1 MLALDPAFLKTP
13 IAHRA
18 LHDASKGIFENCRS
32 AIIAAIE
39 HGYAIEIDLQ
49 LSADG
54 RAMVFHDDTLDRLT
68 DKREDV
74 SDYTAAE
81 LSQIKVGSG
90 QDVIEPLEDILH
102 LIDGR
107 VPLLIE
113 LKDQSRQLSQTDG
126 RLEQATIDALSLY
139 HGPVAVMSFNPYMIA
154 TMAQLS
160 SELPLGL
167 TTGGFMEP
175 TWGIDAERV
184 AYLSQIADFD
194 PTRYSFV
201 SHFALELAAPCIQTL
216 KEQGAAIFTWT
227 IRSPE
232 AEAIARQTVDNITF
246 EGYLAA
252 HP

>member
-1 MLALDPAFLKTP
+1 MPALDPAFLKTP

-32 AIIAAIE
+32 AIIAAID

-54 RAMVFHDDTLDRLT
+54 RAMVFHDDTLNRLT
-68 DKREDV
+68 DKHGDV
-74 SDYTAAE
+74 PDYTAAE
-81 LSQIKVGSG
+81 LSRIKVGSG

-139 HGPVAVMSFNPYMIA
+139 HGPVAVMSFNPHMIA
-154 TMAQLS
+154 TMAKLS
-160 SELPLGL
+160 SDLPLGL
-167 TTGGFMEP
+167 TTGSFMDP
-175 TWGIDAERV
+175 SWGIDAERI
-184 AYLSQIADFD
+184 AHLSQIADFD
-194 PTRYSFV
+194 PKRYSFV
-201 SHFALELAAPCIQTL
+201 SHFALELAAPCIQIL
-216 KEQGAAIFTWT
+216 KEQGTAIFTWT

>member
-1 MLALDPAFLKTP
+1 MPALDPAFLKTP
-13 IAHRA
+13 ITHRA
-18 LHDASKGIFENCRS
+18 LHDASKGAYENCRS
-32 AIIAAIE
+32 AVVAAIE
-39 HGYAIEIDLQ
+39 HEYAIEIDLQ

-54 RAMVFHDDTLDRLT
+54 RAMVFHDETLDRLT
-68 DKREDV
+68 DKRGDV

-81 LSQIKVGSG
+81 LSRIKVGSG
-90 QDVIEPLEDILH
+90 QDVIEPLEDILR

-154 TMAQLS
+154 TMAKLS
-160 SELPLGL
+160 SDLPLGL
-167 TTGGFMEP
+167 TTGSFVDP
-175 TWGIDAERV
+175 TWGIDAERI
-184 AYLSQIADFD
+184 AHLSQIADFD
-194 PTRYSFV
+194 PKRYSFV

-216 KEQGAAIFTWT
+216 KEKGTAIFTWT

>member
-1 MLALDPAFLKTP
+1 MPALDPAFLKTP

-18 LHDASKGIFENCRS
+18 LHDASKGVFENCRS

-68 DKREDV
+68 DKRGDV

-139 HGPVAVMSFNPYMIA
+139 HGPVAVMSFNPHMIA
-154 TMAQLS
+154 TMAKLS
-160 SELPLGL
+160 SDLPLGL
-167 TTGGFMEP
+167 TTGSFMDP
-175 TWGIDAERV
+175 SWGIDAERI
-184 AYLSQIADFD
+184 AHLSQIADFD
-194 PTRYSFV
+194 PKRYSFV
-201 SHFALELAAPCIQTL
+201 SHFALELAAPCIQIL
-216 KEQGAAIFTWT
+216 KEQGTAIFTWT

-232 AEAIARQTVDNITF
+232 AEAVARQTVDNITF

>member
-1 MLALDPAFLKTP
+1 MPALDPAFLKTP

-18 LHDASKGIFENCRS
+18 LHDASKGVYENCRS

-68 DKREDV
+68 DKHGDV

-81 LSQIKVGSG
+81 LTQIKVGSG
-90 QDVIEPLEDILH
+90 QDVIEPLEDILR
-102 LIDGR
+102 LVDGR

-139 HGPVAVMSFNPYMIA
+139 EGAVAVMSFNPHMIA
-154 TMAQLS
+154 TMAKLS
-160 SELPLGL
+160 PDLPLGL
-167 TTGGFMEP
+167 TTGSFMDP
-175 TWGIDAERV
+175 SWGIDAERI
-184 AYLSQIADFD
+184 AHLSQITDFD
-194 PTRYSFV
+194 PKRYSFV
-201 SHFALELAAPCIQTL
+201 SHFALELASPCIQTL
-216 KEQGAAIFTWT
+216 KEQWVAIFTWT

-232 AEAIARQTVDNITF
+232 AEAVARQTVDNITF

>member
-1 MLALDPAFLKTP
+1 MPALDPAFLKTP

-39 HGYAIEIDLQ
+39 HGYAVEIDLQ

-68 DKREDV
+68 DKHGDV

-81 LSQIKVGSG
+81 LTQIKVGSG
-90 QDVIEPLEDILH
+90 QDVIEPLEDILR
-102 LIDGR
+102 LVDGR

-139 HGPVAVMSFNPYMIA
+139 EGAVAVMSFNPHMIA
-154 TMAQLS
+154 TMAKLS
-160 SELPLGL
+160 SDLPLGL
-167 TTGGFMEP
+167 TTGSFMDP
-175 TWGIDAERV
+175 TWGIDAERIEH
-184 AYLSQIADFD
+184 LSQIADFD

-201 SHFALELAAPCIQTL
+201 SHFALELAAPCIQML
-216 KEQGAAIFTWT
+216 KDQGTAIFTWT

-232 AEAIARQTVDNITF
+232 AEVVARQIVDNITF

-252 HP
+252 YP

>member
-1 MLALDPAFLKTP
+1 MPALDPAFLKTP
-13 IAHRA
+13 ITHRA
-18 LHDASKGIFENCRS
+18 LHDASKGAYENCRS
-32 AIIAAIE
+32 AVVAAIE
-39 HGYAIEIDLQ
+39 HEYAIEIDLQ

-54 RAMVFHDDTLDRLT
+54 RAMVFHDETLDRLT
-68 DKREDV
+68 DKRGDV

-81 LSQIKVGSG
+81 LSRIKVGSG
-90 QDVIEPLEDILH
+90 QDVIEPLEDILR

-139 HGPVAVMSFNPYMIA
+139 HGPVAVMSFNPYMIENLA
-154 TMAQLS
+154 KLS
-160 SELPLGL
+160 SDLPLGL
-167 TTGGFMEP
+167 TTGSFMDP
-175 TWGIDAERV
+175 SWGIDAERI
-184 AYLSQIADFD
+184 AHLSQITDFD
-194 PTRYSFV
+194 PKRHSFV

-216 KEQGAAIFTWT
+216 KEQGTVIFTWT

>member
-1 MLALDPAFLKTP
+1 MPALDPAFLKTP

-18 LHDASKGIFENCRS
+18 LHDASQGIYENCRS

-39 HGYAIEIDLQ
+39 QGYAIEIDSQ
-49 LSADG
+49 LSSDG
-54 RAMVFHDDTLDRLT
+54 RAMVFHDDRLDRLT
-68 DKREDV
+68 DKRGDV

-90 QDVIEPLEDILH
+90 QDVIEPLEDILR

-107 VPLLIE
+107 IPLLIE
-113 LKDQSRQLSQTDG
+113 LKDQGRKLSQTDG
-126 RLEQATIDALSLY
+126 RLEQATVNALSLY
-139 HGPVAVMSFNPYMIA
+139 QGAVAVMSFNPHMIENLA
-154 TMAQLS
+154 KLS
-160 SELPLGL
+160 SDLPLGL
-167 TTGGFMEP
+167 TTGSFMDP
-175 TWGIDAERV
+175 SWGIDAERI
-184 AYLSQIADFD
+184 AHLSQITDFD
-194 PTRYSFV
+194 PKRHSFV

-216 KEQGAAIFTWT
+216 KEQGTVIFTWT

-246 EGYLAA
+246 ESYLAV

>member
-1 MLALDPAFLKTP
+1 MPALDPAFLKTP

-68 DKREDV
+68 DKRGDV

-81 LSQIKVGSG
+81 LSRIKVGSG
-90 QDVIEPLEDILH
+90 QDVIEPLEDILR

-139 HGPVAVMSFNPYMIA
+139 HGPVAVMSFNPHMIA
-154 TMAQLS
+154 TMAKLS
-160 SELPLGL
+160 SDLPLGL
-167 TTGGFMEP
+167 TTGSFMDP
-175 TWGIDAERV
+175 SWGIDAERI
-184 AYLSQIADFD
+184 AHLSQIADFD
-194 PTRYSFV
+194 PKRYSFV
-201 SHFALELAAPCIQTL
+201 SHFALELAAPCIQIL
-216 KEQGAAIFTWT
+216 KEQGTAIFTWT

>member
-68 DKREDV
+68 NKCGDV
-74 SDYTAAE
+74 ANYTAAE
-81 LSQIKVGSG
+81 LSQTKVGSG

-167 TTGGFMEP
+167 TTGGFMDP
-175 TWGIDAERV
+175 SWGIDAERV
-184 AYLSQIADFD
+184 AHLSQIADFD

-227 IRSPE
+227 IRSPD
-232 AEAIARQTVDNITF
+232 AEAVARQTVDNITF

>member
-1 MLALDPAFLKTP
+1 MPALDPAFLKTP

-18 LHDASKGIFENCRS
+18 LHDASKGVFENCRS

-39 HGYAIEIDLQ
+39 LGYAIEIDLQ
-49 LSADG
+49 LSLDG

-68 DKREDV
+68 DKRGDV

-90 QDVIEPLEDILH
+90 QDVIEPLEDILR

-126 RLEQATIDALSLY
+126 RLEQATIEALSLY
-139 HGPVAVMSFNPYMIA
+139 HGPVAVMSFNPHMIA
-154 TMAQLS
+154 TMAKLS
-160 SELPLGL
+160 SDLPLGL
-167 TTGGFMEP
+167 TTGSFMDP
-175 TWGIDAERV
+175 SWGIDAERI
-184 AYLSQIADFD
+184 AHLSQIADFD

-201 SHFALELAAPCIQTL
+201 SHFALELAAPCIQKL
-216 KEQGAAIFTWT
+216 QEQGVAIFTWT

-232 AEAIARQTVDNITF
+232 AEAVARQTVDNITF

>member
-1 MLALDPAFLKTP
+1 MPALDPAFLKTP

-68 DKREDV
+68 DQRGDV

-81 LSQIKVGSG
+81 LSRIKVGSG
-90 QDVIEPLEDILH
+90 QDVIEPLEDILR

-154 TMAQLS
+154 TMAKLS
-160 SELPLGL
+160 SDLPLGL
-167 TTGGFMEP
+167 TTGSFMDP
-175 TWGIDAERV
+175 TWGIDAERI
-184 AYLSQIADFD
+184 AHLSQIADFD

-201 SHFALELAAPCIQTL
+201 SHFALELTAPCIQTL

-232 AEAIARQTVDNITF
+232 AEAVARQTVDNITF

>member
-1 MLALDPAFLKTP
+1 MPALDPAFLKTP

-68 DKREDV
+68 DKRGDV

-81 LSQIKVGSG
+81 LSRIKVGSG
-90 QDVIEPLEDILH
+90 QDVIEPLEDILR

-167 TTGGFMEP
+167 TTGGFMDP
-175 TWGIDAERV
+175 SWGIDAERV
-184 AYLSQIADFD
+184 AHLSQIADFD

-201 SHFALELAAPCIQTL
+201 SHFALELTAPCIQNL
-216 KEQGAAIFTWT
+216 KERGTAIFTWT

-232 AEAIARQTVDNITF
+232 AEAVARQTVDNITF

>member
-1 MLALDPAFLKTP
+1 MPALDPAFLKTP

-18 LHDASKGIFENCRS
+18 LHDASNGVYENCRS
-32 AIIAAIE
+32 AIIAAIK

-54 RAMVFHDDTLDRLT
+54 RAVVFHDDTLDRLT
-68 DKREDV
+68 DKRGDV
-74 SDYTAAE
+74 SDYTAAG

-139 HGPVAVMSFNPYMIA
+139 RGPVAVMSFNPYMIA
-154 TMAQLS
+154 TMAKLS
-160 SELPLGL
+160 SDLPLGL
-167 TTGGFMEP
+167 TTGSFMDP
-175 TWGIDAERV
+175 SWGIDAERI
-184 AYLSQIADFD
+184 AHLSRITDFD
-194 PTRYSFV
+194 PKRYSFV
-201 SHFALELAAPCIQTL
+201 SHFALELAAPCIQIL
-216 KEQGAAIFTWT
+216 KEQGTAIFTWT

-232 AEAIARQTVDNITF
+232 AEAIARQTVDNVTF

>member
-1 MLALDPAFLKTP
+1 MPALDPAFLKTP

-18 LHDASKGIFENCRS
+18 LHDASKGVFENCRS

-68 DKREDV
+68 DKRGDV

-81 LSQIKVGSG
+81 LSRIKVGSG
-90 QDVIEPLEDILH
+90 QDVIEPLEDILR

-126 RLEQATIDALSLY
+126 RLEQATIYALSLY
-139 HGPVAVMSFNPYMIA
+139 HGLVAVMSFNPHMIA
-154 TMAQLS
+154 TMAKLS
-160 SELPLGL
+160 SNLPLGL
-167 TTGGFMEP
+167 TTGSFMDP
-175 TWGIDAERV
+175 SWGINAERIEH
-184 AYLSQIADFD
+184 LSQIADFD
-194 PTRYSFV
+194 PKRYSFV
-201 SHFALELAAPCIQTL
+201 SQFALELAAPCIQTL
-216 KEQGAAIFTWT
+216 KERGAAIFTWT

-232 AEAIARQTVDNITF
+232 AEAVARQTVDNITF

>member
-1 MLALDPAFLKTP
+1 MLALDSAFLKTP

-74 SDYTAAE
+74 SNYTAAE

-113 LKDQSRQLSQTDG
+113 LKDQSRQLSQTNG

-167 TTGGFMEP
+167 TTGGFMDP
-175 TWGIDAERV
+175 SWGIDAEHV
-184 AYLSQIADFD
+184 AHLSQIADFD

-201 SHFALELAAPCIQTL
+201 SHFALELTAPCIQTL

>member
-1 MLALDPAFLKTP
+1 MPALDPAFLKTP

-18 LHDASKGIFENCRS
+18 LHDASKGVYENCRS

-39 HGYAIEIDLQ
+39 QGYAIEIDLQ

-68 DKREDV
+68 DKHGDV

-81 LSQIKVGSG
+81 LSRIKVGSG
-90 QDVIEPLEDILH
+90 QDVIEPLEDILR

-139 HGPVAVMSFNPYMIA
+139 EGAVAVMSFNPHMIA
-154 TMAQLS
+154 TMAKLS
-160 SELPLGL
+160 SDLPLGL
-167 TTGGFMEP
+167 TTGSFMDP
-175 TWGIDAERV
+175 TWGIDAERIEH
-184 AYLSQIADFD
+184 LSQIADFD

-201 SHFALELAAPCIQTL
+201 SHFALELAAPCIQML
-216 KEQGAAIFTWT
+216 KDQGTAIFTWT

-232 AEAIARQTVDNITF
+232 AEAVARQTVDNITF

>member
-1 MLALDPAFLKTP
+1 MPALDPAFLKTP

-18 LHDASKGIFENCRS
+18 LHDASKGVYENCRS

-68 DKREDV
+68 DKHGDV

-81 LSQIKVGSG
+81 LTQIKVGSG
-90 QDVIEPLEDILH
+90 QDVIEPLEDILR
-102 LIDGR
+102 LVDGR

-139 HGPVAVMSFNPYMIA
+139 EGAVAVMSFNPHMIA
-154 TMAQLS
+154 TMVKLS
-160 SELPLGL
+160 SDLPLGL
-167 TTGGFMEP
+167 TTGSFMDP
-175 TWGIDAERV
+175 SWGIDAERIEH
-184 AYLSQIADFD
+184 LSQIADFD

-201 SHFALELAAPCIQTL
+201 SHFALELASPCIQML
-216 KEQGAAIFTWT
+216 KDQGTAIFTWT

-232 AEAIARQTVDNITF
+232 AEAVARQTVDNITF

>member
-1 MLALDPAFLKTP
+1 MPALDPAFLKTP

-18 LHDASKGIFENCRS
+18 LHDASKGVYENCRS

-68 DKREDV
+68 DKHGDV

-81 LSQIKVGSG
+81 LTQIKVGSG
-90 QDVIEPLEDILH
+90 QDVIEPLEDILR
-102 LIDGR
+102 LVDGR

-139 HGPVAVMSFNPYMIA
+139 EGAVAVMSFNPHMIA
-154 TMAQLS
+154 TMAKLS
-160 SELPLGL
+160 SDLPLGL
-167 TTGGFMEP
+167 TTGSFMDP
-175 TWGIDAERV
+175 SWGIDAERI
-184 AYLSQIADFD
+184 AHLSQITDFD
-194 PTRYSFV
+194 PKRYSFV
-201 SHFALELAAPCIQTL
+201 SHFALELASPCIQTL
-216 KEQGAAIFTWT
+216 KEQGVAIFTWT

-232 AEAIARQTVDNITF
+232 AEAVARQTVDNITF

>member
-1 MLALDPAFLKTP
+1 MPALDPAFLKTP

-18 LHDASKGIFENCRS
+18 LHDASKGVYENCRS

-68 DKREDV
+68 DKHGDV

-81 LSQIKVGSG
+81 LTQIKVGSG
-90 QDVIEPLEDILH
+90 QDVIEPLEDVLR
-102 LIDGR
+102 LVDGR

-139 HGPVAVMSFNPYMIA
+139 EGAVAVMSFNPHMIA
-154 TMAQLS
+154 TMAKLS
-160 SELPLGL
+160 SDLPLGL
-167 TTGGFMEP
+167 TTGSFMDP
-175 TWGIDAERV
+175 SWGIDAERI
-184 AYLSQIADFD
+184 AHLSQITDFD
-194 PTRYSFV
+194 PKRYSFV
-201 SHFALELAAPCIQTL
+201 SHFALELTLPCIQTL

-232 AEAIARQTVDNITF
+232 AEAVAKQTVDNITF

>member
-1 MLALDPAFLKTP
+1 MPALDPAFLKTP

-18 LHDASKGIFENCRS
+18 LHHASKGIYENCRA

-49 LSADG
+49 LSFDG

-68 DKREDV
+68 DKRGDV

-90 QDVIEPLEDILH
+90 QDVIEPLEDILR
-102 LIDGR
+102 LIDGQ

-167 TTGGFMEP
+167 TTGGFMDP

-184 AYLSQIADFD
+184 AHLSQIADFD

>member
-154 TMAQLS
+154 T
-160 SELPLGL
+160 
-167 TTGGFMEP
+167 TNP
-175 TWGIDAERV
+175 TSMKQH
-184 AYLSQIADFD
+184 SQA
-194 PTRYSFV
+194 R
-201 SHFALELAAPCIQTL
+201 SHE
-216 KEQGAAIFTWT
+216 W
-227 IRSPE
+227 S
-232 AEAIARQTVDNITF
+232 
-246 EGYLAA
+246 
-252 HP
+252 

>member
-1 MLALDPAFLKTP
+1 MPALDPAFLKTP

-49 LSADG
+49 LSLDG
-54 RAMVFHDDTLDRLT
+54 HAMVFHDDTLDRLT
-68 DKREDV
+68 DKHGDV
-74 SDYTAAE
+74 PDYTAAE
-81 LSQIKVGSG
+81 LSRIKVGSG

-139 HGPVAVMSFNPYMIA
+139 HGPVAVMSFNPHMIA
-154 TMAQLS
+154 TMAKLS
-160 SELPLGL
+160 SDLALGF
-167 TTGGFMEP
+167 TTGSFMDP
-175 TWGIDAERV
+175 SWGIDAERI
-184 AYLSQIADFD
+184 AHLSQIADFD
-194 PTRYSFV
+194 PKRYSFV
-201 SHFALELAAPCIQTL
+201 SHFALELAAPCIQIL
-216 KEQGAAIFTWT
+216 KEQGTAIFTWT

>member
-1 MLALDPAFLKTP
+1 MPALDPAFLKTP

-49 LSADG
+49 LSLDG
-54 RAMVFHDDTLDRLT
+54 HAMVFHDDTLDRLT
-68 DKREDV
+68 DKHGDV
-74 SDYTAAE
+74 PDYPAAE
-81 LSQIKVGSG
+81 LSRIKVGSG

-139 HGPVAVMSFNPYMIA
+139 HGPVAVMSFNPHMIA
-154 TMAQLS
+154 TMAKLS
-160 SELPLGL
+160 SDLPLGL
-167 TTGGFMEP
+167 TTGSFMDP
-175 TWGIDAERV
+175 SWGIDAERI
-184 AYLSQIADFD
+184 AHLSQIADFD
-194 PTRYSFV
+194 PKRYSFV
-201 SHFALELAAPCIQTL
+201 SHFALELAAPCIQIL
-216 KEQGAAIFTWT
+216 KEQGTAIFTWT

>member
-18 LHDASKGIFENCRS
+18 LHDASKGVYENCRS

-49 LSADG
+49 LSADA

-68 DKREDV
+68 DKHGDV

-81 LSQIKVGSG
+81 LSQIKVVSG
-90 QDVIEPLEDILH
+90 QDVIEPLEDILR
-102 LIDGR
+102 LVDGR

-126 RLEQATIDALSLY
+126 RLEQATLDALSLY
-139 HGPVAVMSFNPYMIA
+139 QGAVAVMSFNPHMIA
-154 TMAQLS
+154 TMAKLS
-160 SELPLGL
+160 SDLPLGL
-167 TTGGFMEP
+167 TTGSFMDP
-175 TWGIDAERV
+175 TWGIDAERI
-184 AYLSQIADFD
+184 AHLSQIADFD

-201 SHFALELAAPCIQTL
+201 SHFALELAAPCIQML
-216 KEQGAAIFTWT
+216 KEQGTAIFTWT

-232 AEAIARQTVDNITF
+232 AEAAARQTVDNVTF

-252 HP
+252 RP

>member
-1 MLALDPAFLKTP
+1 MPVLDPSFLNTP

-18 LHDASKGIFENCRS
+18 LHDASKGIYENCRS

-49 LSADG
+49 LSLDG
-54 RAMVFHDDTLDRLT
+54 RAMVFHDDTLDRQT
-68 DKREDV
+68 DKRGDV

-81 LSQIKVGSG
+81 LSRIKVGSG

-139 HGPVAVMSFNPYMIA
+139 QGTVAVMSFNPHMIA
-154 TMAQLS
+154 TMAKLS
-160 SELPLGL
+160 SDLPLGL
-167 TTGGFMEP
+167 TTGSFMDP
-175 TWGIDAERV
+175 SWAIDAERI
-184 AYLSQIADFD
+184 AHLSQITDFD
-194 PTRYSFV
+194 PERYSFV
-201 SHFALELAAPCIQTL
+201 SHFALELTAPCIQTL
-216 KEQGAAIFTWT
+216 KEQGTAIFTWT

-232 AEAIARQTVDNITF
+232 AEAVARQTVDNITF

>member
-1 MLALDPAFLKTP
+1 MPALNPAFLKTP

-18 LHDASKGIFENCRS
+18 LHDASKGVYENCRS

-68 DKREDV
+68 DKRGDV

-81 LSQIKVGSG
+81 LSRIKVGSG

-126 RLEQATIDALSLY
+126 GLEQATIDALSIY

-154 TMAQLS
+154 TMAKLS
-160 SELPLGL
+160 SDLPLGL
-167 TTGGFMEP
+167 TTGSFMDP
-175 TWGIDAERV
+175 SWGIDAERI
-184 AYLSQIADFD
+184 AHLSQIADFD

-216 KEQGAAIFTWT
+216 QEQGAAIFTWT
-227 IRSPE
+227 IRSPQ

>member
-1 MLALDPAFLKTP
+1 MPALDPAFLKTP

-81 LSQIKVGSG
+81 LSRIKVGSG

-167 TTGGFMEP
+167 TTGGFMDP
-175 TWGIDAERV
+175 SWGIDAERI
-184 AYLSQIADFD
+184 AHLSQIADFD
-194 PTRYSFV
+194 PNTVQFR
-201 SHFALELAAPCIQTL
+201 FAFCIGIDSTL
-216 KEQGAAIFTWT
+216 HSNA
-227 IRSPE
+227 
-232 AEAIARQTVDNITF
+232 
-246 EGYLAA
+246 
-252 HP
+252 

>member
-49 LSADG
+49 LSSDG

-68 DKREDV
+68 DKRGDV
-74 SDYTAAE
+74 SEYTAAE

-90 QDVIEPLEDILH
+90 QDVIQPLEDILH

-139 HGPVAVMSFNPYMIA
+139 HGPVAVMSFNPHMIA

-167 TTGGFMEP
+167 TTGGFMDP

-216 KEQGAAIFTWT
+216 KEQGVAMFTWT

>member
-1 MLALDPAFLKTP
+1 MPALDPAFLKTP

-18 LHDASKGIFENCRS
+18 LHDASKGVFENCRS

-68 DKREDV
+68 DKRGDV

-81 LSQIKVGSG
+81 LSRIKVGSG

-139 HGPVAVMSFNPYMIA
+139 HGPVAVMSFNPHMIA
-154 TMAQLS
+154 TMAKLS
-160 SELPLGL
+160 SDLPLGL
-167 TTGGFMEP
+167 TTGSFMDP
-175 TWGIDAERV
+175 SWGIDAERI
-184 AYLSQIADFD
+184 AHLSQIADFD

-201 SHFALELAAPCIQTL
+201 SHFALELTAPCIQKL
-216 KEQGAAIFTWT
+216 REQGTAIFTWT

>member
-1 MLALDPAFLKTP
+1 MPALDPAFLKTP

-18 LHDASKGIFENCRS
+18 LHDASKGVYENCRS

-68 DKREDV
+68 DKHGDV

-81 LSQIKVGSG
+81 LTQIKVGSG
-90 QDVIEPLEDILH
+90 QDVIEPLEDILR
-102 LIDGR
+102 LVDGR

-139 HGPVAVMSFNPYMIA
+139 HGPVAVMSFNPHMIA
-154 TMAQLS
+154 TMAKLS
-160 SELPLGL
+160 SDLPLGL
-167 TTGGFMEP
+167 TTGSFMDP
-175 TWGIDAERV
+175 SWGIDAERI
-184 AYLSQIADFD
+184 AHLSQIADFD
-194 PTRYSFV
+194 PKRYSFV
-201 SHFALELAAPCIQTL
+201 SHFALELAAPCIQIL
-216 KEQGAAIFTWT
+216 KEQGTAIFTWT

>member
-1 MLALDPAFLKTP
+1 MPALDPAFLKTP

-18 LHDASKGIFENCRS
+18 LHDASKGVYENCRS

-68 DKREDV
+68 DKHGDV

-81 LSQIKVGSG
+81 LTQIKVGSG
-90 QDVIEPLEDILH
+90 HDVIEPLEDILR
-102 LIDGR
+102 LVDGR

-139 HGPVAVMSFNPYMIA
+139 EGAVAVMSFNPHMIA
-154 TMAQLS
+154 TMAKLS
-160 SELPLGL
+160 SDLPLGL
-167 TTGGFMEP
+167 TTGSFMDP
-175 TWGIDAERV
+175 TWGIDAERIEH
-184 AYLSQIADFD
+184 LSQIADFD

-201 SHFALELAAPCIQTL
+201 SHFALELAAPCIQML
-216 KEQGAAIFTWT
+216 KDQGTAIFTWT

-232 AEAIARQTVDNITF
+232 AEAVARQTVDNITF